1 MPIFKVGTTALKEHR
16 LTSLGDIISALA
28 ELDADEGVRVVGRMD
43 GLKGGGF
50 IFINRTRRGYAIN
63 TCDRVF
69 DRRHGL
75 YVAGGMGEV
84 FEVGSLE
91 EVTSFL
97 RRNAKKPLRAV
108 RY

>member
-1 MPIFKVGTTALKEHR
+1 MPILRIGATALKERR
-16 LTSLGDIISALA
+16 LRGLEDIITALR
-28 ELDADEGVRVVGRMD
+28 ELDADEGVRVVGRMK

-50 IFINRTRRGYAIN
+50 IFINRTRRGFAIN

-84 FEVGSLE
+84 FEVGSLD
-91 EVTSFL
+91 EVIAFL

-108 RY
+108 WY